1 MVNIIKEVAK
11 RLEDAGI
18 AYMFTGS
25 TALNFYA
32 IPRMTRDVD
41 IVIELYQKDAKK
53 VFGFFEKDFYIDE
66 AMVSDAIKRHGMFN
80 IIHSESVF
88 KVDFIIRKD
97 NPYRLEEFKRKKQ
110 IAFEGM
116 EIFIVTPEDLI
127 LSKLAWIK
135 ETMSELQ
142 MRDVKNILQAV
153 KGLDFSYL
161 DKWAEY
167 LNVKE
172 IFNQVKT

>member
-25 TALNFYA
+25 TAMNFYA
-32 IPRMTRDVD
+32 VPRMTRDVD
-41 IVIELYQKDAKK
+41 IVIELHQEDAEQI
-53 VFGFFEKDFYIDE
+53 FRLFEKDFYID
-66 AMVSDAIKRHGMFN
+66 AALISDAIKRHGVFN
-80 IIHSESVF
+80 IIHLESVF

-97 NPYRLEEFKRKKQ
+97 NPYRLEEFERRKK
-110 IAFEGM
+110 IVFEGM
-116 EIFIVTPEDLI
+116 EIFIVAPEDLI
-127 LSKLAWIK
+127 LSKLFWIK
-135 ETMSELQ
+135 ETPSELQ

-153 KGLDFSYL
+153 KGLDSSYL

-167 LNVKE
+167 LNVRE
-172 IFNQVKT
+172 VYHQVKA